1 VTISSRHPGWF
12 GGRPPLVGGGI
23 AKASGL
29 DDGLFVPA
37 PAIVKGTAL
46 GDATHALS
54 TREGSTADTVGQRR
68 VKVCMM
74 TSVHIPFDG
83 RIFHRA
89 AKSLAQAGY
98 EVVLIARHDKAEVV
112 DGIRVVPL
120 PQPRNR
126 PHRMTMVLWRLYRL
140 AVQED
145 ADIYHF
151 HDPELMIVGLL
162 LKRRGKKVIWD
173 AHEHYPNSILD
184 KYYLARPL
192 RWFLSKLFD
201 LWERAVV
208 RFFDYVIYTTPF
220 VGQRYQTMKV
230 RSGPV
235 ENYPIAKPAQTFS
248 RDPQPR
254 ILYLGVMARIR
265 GLVEVIEAF
274 ALVAQKHPDWELCLV
289 GLCRPASFEQELR
302 DLARKLGVEARVK
315 FVAWVPY
322 EEKERLSAQAS
333 MGVITYL
340 PYPNNTSC
348 LPNKLFDYMLMGLPV
363 VASHFPLYREVVE
376 THRCGLT
383 VDPAR
388 PQEIAHAL
396 AYLIEHPQEAK
407 QMGEDGR
414 RAVLETYNWENESRK
429 LLQIYNTVLQT
440 EGDH

>member
-1 VTISSRHPGWF
+1 MTT
-12 GGRPPLVGGGI
+12 GGI

-29 DDGLFVPA
+29 DDGPPA
-37 PAIVKGTAL
+37 CDQAIVKGIAL

-54 TREGSTADTVGQRR
+54 TLERSTVDTVGQRR
-68 VKVCMM
+68 IKVCMM

-98 EVVLIARHDKAEVV
+98 EVVLIARHDKEEVV
-112 DGIRVVPL
+112 DGVRVVPL
-120 PQPRNR
+120 PQPKNR
-126 PHRMTMVLWRLYRL
+126 LHRMTMVLWRLYRL
-140 AVQED
+140 AVQQD
-145 ADIYHF
+145 ADVYHF
-151 HDPELMIVGLL
+151 HDPELMIPGLL

-184 KYYLARPL
+184 KYYLAKPL
-192 RWFLSKLFD
+192 RWFLSRLFD

-235 ENYPIAKPAQTFS
+235 ENYPIIQLSKTFP

-254 ILYLGVMARIR
+254 ILYLGGMARIR
-265 GLVEVIEAF
+265 GQVEVVEAF
-274 ALVAQKHPDWELCLV
+274 ALVAQKHPEWELCLV
-289 GLCRPASFEQELR
+289 GLSRPASFEQELK
-302 DLARKLGVEARVK
+302 DLAGKLGVEAKVK
-315 FVAWVPY
+315 FMAWVPY

-333 MGVITYL
+333 IGVITYL

-348 LPNKLFDYMLMGLPV
+348 LPNKLFDYMLIGLPV

-376 THRCGLT
+376 AHHCGLT

-396 AYLIEHPQEAK
+396 AYLIEHPEEARR
-407 QMGEDGR
+407 MGENGR

-429 LLQIYNTVLQT
+429 LLQIYNIVLQT